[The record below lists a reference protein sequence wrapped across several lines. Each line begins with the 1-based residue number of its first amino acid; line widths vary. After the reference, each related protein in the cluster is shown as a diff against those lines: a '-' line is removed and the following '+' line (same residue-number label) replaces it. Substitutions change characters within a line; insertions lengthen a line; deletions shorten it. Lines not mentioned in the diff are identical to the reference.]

1 MWLADTSIKRPVF
14 ATMFLMA
21 LVVMGIVSYPNIGV
35 DLFPKVDFPIV
46 NVTTR
51 LKGASPE
58 IMDIDVTDK
67 IEEAINTINGV
78 KTISSTSTEGV
89 SVVTVEFVL
98 ERNIDLAVQDVRE
111 KVSVIRAK
119 LPTDID
125 EPVVEK
131 VDPDATPVLWM
142 NLAGERTIGDLST
155 YANEVLKEQI
165 QKVSGVGAIN
175 LSGLRLRQVRIW
187 LDQNKLRAYQITS
200 SDVVQALGRE
210 NVELPGGRIES
221 ASKEYA
227 IKVKGEFPRVPD
239 FNDLIVSYYRGSP
252 VRIRDLGRAEDG
264 LEERRTIA
272 RLNGVSSVA
281 LGVQKQSGTNTVE
294 VVDLVKKELQKVEKT
309 LPPGMILSISFDQS
323 RFIKRSINEVQNHLV
338 IGGLL
343 AILAVFLFLRNV
355 RTTLISALALPIS
368 VISTF
373 FLIQVF
379 GFTFNNMTMLALT
392 LSVGL
397 LIDDAII
404 VIENIYRH
412 IEEGMKPREA
422 ASFATAEIGLAVM
435 ATTMAVVAIFLP
447 VAFMKGII
455 GRFFLQFA
463 LTVVFAVLVSLLVS
477 FTLTPM
483 LSSRFLKAHK
493 AGDPGPSHG
502 PKWMSGFHRAGARL
516 ERYYKKT
523 EDVYRKILVYCLDR
537 RNTVLVLAMV
547 VFFLSLAMTRFIGK
561 EFTPQEDQSQF
572 LVRLEAPIDY
582 SVDNADTMF
591 AKAEKIVREIPE
603 VIRMSY
609 MLGYGRLQQVNR
621 AVLMVTLTPKKERN
635 RSQQD
640 IMADIRRQL
649 GKIPGLKGTSENI
662 SLIGGGQRNVPIQ
675 YAIRGTDLEALQTS
689 TQQIAREFAKRPG
702 IVDVD
707 TSLETGKP
715 EVKVY
720 IDREKA
726 ADLGI
731 NIATIAEAINFLIG
745 GEVDVT
751 KYKDEAKGRRYDVRA
766 RLELKDRSN
775 PADIGNIYVRSKDG
789 RLVEISN
796 VVQIVEGGGPSI
808 INRVDRQRAINLY
821 ANLEGKTMGEAIAEL
836 NAISARILPSDFT
849 ARYKGQADIMAE
861 SFQYLMF
868 AILLGVILAYMV
880 LASQFESFIHPLT
893 VLLSLPLSFVGAF
906 GALLITGK
914 TLNVF
919 SFIGLILLMGLV
931 KKNAILLVDYTNTL
945 RARGM
950 GRREAILEA
959 GPVRLRPILM
969 TTFAMVFGM
978 LPVAFGVGEGAETR
992 SPMGVSVIGGLL
1004 TSLFLTLVVVPSAY
1018 DLFDDGQEWMRR
1030 GEFRKLAT
1038 RNYWKMRIRQIPE
1051 LLKKIRQTPQAIGI
1065 LWTWIKQTPRVILSL
1080 GSRIAGLLKRRRGGN
1095 PPDSQPGLQ

>member
-14 ATMFLMA
+14 ATMFIMG
-21 LVVMGIVSYPNIGV
+21 LVVLGLVAYPDIGV

-67 IEEAINTINGV
+67 IEEAVNTINGV

-111 KVSVIRAK
+111 KVSVARK
-119 LPTDID
+119 NLPQDID
-125 EPVVEK
+125 EPIIEK

-142 NLAGERTIGDLST
+142 NVAGQRPIGDLST

-165 QKVSGVGAIN
+165 QKVQGVGAVN
-175 LSGLRLRQVRIW
+175 MSGLRLRQVRIW
-187 LDQNKLRAYQITS
+187 LDQDKLRAYQITAT
-200 SDVVQALGRE
+200 DVVQALGKE

-221 ASKEYA
+221 RSKEYA
-227 IKVKGEFPRVPD
+227 IKIKGEFPRVPD
-239 FNDLIVSYYRGSP
+239 FNDLIITYFRGAP

-264 LEERRTIA
+264 LEEKRTVA
-272 RLNGVSSVA
+272 RLNGVTSVA

-294 VVDLVKKELQKVEKT
+294 VIDAVKKELDKVERN
-309 LPPGMILSISFDQS
+309 LPPGMIISISFDQS
-323 RFIKRSINEVQNHLV
+323 RFIKRSINEVQHHLV

-343 AILAVFLFLRNV
+343 AVLAVFLFLRNV

-373 FLIQVF
+373 FLIQIF

-392 LSVGL
+392 LSIGI

-412 IEEGMKPREA
+412 IEEGMQPREA
-422 ASFATAEIGLAVM
+422 AHFATAEIGLAVM
-435 ATTMAVVAIFLP
+435 ATTMAIVAIFLP

-463 LTVVFAVLVSLLVS
+463 LTVVFSVLVSLLVS

-483 LSSRFLKAHK
+483 LSSRYLKAHK
-493 AGDPGPSHG
+493 TQGDNPGRHGRLAGL
-502 PKWMSGFHRAGARL
+502 FHRAGEKL
-516 ERYYKKT
+516 ETYYTAT
-523 EDVYRKILVYCLDR
+523 ERVYRSILVTCLNR
-537 RNTVLVLAMV
+537 RNTILVLALV
-547 VFFLSLAMTRFIGK
+547 VFVLSLGVTRFIGK
-561 EFTPQEDQSQF
+561 EFVPQEDQSQF
-572 LVRLEAPIDY
+572 LVRLETPIDY
-582 SVDNADTMF
+582 SVDEAGKLI
-591 AKAEKIVREIPE
+591 ARAEAIVKDIPE
-603 VIRMSY
+603 VIRLSSMQ
-609 MLGYGRLQQVNR
+609 GYGRLQQVNR
-621 AVLMVTLTPKKERN
+621 AVFFVTLSPKADRK
-635 RSQQD
+635 RSQQA

-649 GKIPGLKGTSENI
+649 AAIPGLKGTSENI

-675 YAIRGTDLEALQTS
+675 YAVRGTDLDALEKS
-689 TQQIAREFAKRPG
+689 TKAIAREFSKVQG
-702 IVDVD
+702 VVDVD

-715 EVKVY
+715 EIKVY
-720 IDREKA
+720 IDRDKA
-726 ADLGI
+726 ADLGV

-751 KYKDEAKGRRYDVRA
+751 KYKDEARGRRYDVRA
-766 RLELKDRSN
+766 RLEPRDRTN
-775 PADIGNIYVRSKDG
+775 PADIGKIYVRSKDG

-821 ANLEGKTMGEAIAEL
+821 ANLEGKPMGEAITEL
-836 NAISARILPSDFT
+836 NAISAGILPAGFT
-849 ARYKGQADIMAE
+849 ARYKGQADTMAE

-868 AILLGVILAYMV
+868 AIFLGIVMAYMV
-880 LASQFESFIHPLT
+880 LASQFESFVHPFT
-893 VLLSLPLSFVGAF
+893 VLLSMPLSFIGAF

-914 TLNVF
+914 TLNIF

-945 RARGM
+945 RARGVE
-950 GRREAILEA
+950 RREAILEA

-978 LPVAFGVGEGAETR
+978 LPVALGVGEGAETR
-992 SPMGVSVIGGLL
+992 APMGIAVIGGLL
-1004 TSLFLTLVVVPSAY
+1004 TSLFLTLVVVPAAY
-1018 DLFDDGQEWMRR
+1018 DLFDDGQEWMKR
-1030 GEFRKLAT
+1030 GEYRKLAT
-1038 RNYWKMRIRQIPE
+1038 RDYWAMRIRQFPE
-1051 LLKKIRQTPQAIGI
+1051 LLKQIRKAPQAVRR
-1065 LWTWIKQTPRVILSL
+1065 LWTWGKQLPGIVLFLVKKTTGLFRRKNN
-1080 GSRIAGLLKRRRGGN
+1080 GSPTG
-1095 PPDSQPGLQ
+1095 Q